1 MVQSTLRTAL
11 TKITFKDNKGSNVDE
26 KTDDFRYQH
35 KPVPRM
41 NSESYHNQFSE
52 NQRSERYGY
61 HVNEVLI
68 EKEKAT
74 EHYDTT

>member
-1 MVQSTLRTAL
+1 
-11 TKITFKDNKGSNVDE
+11 
-26 KTDDFRYQH
+26 
-35 KPVPRM
+35 M

-74 EHYDTT
+74 EHYDTTWNKQQRQLFIKVLLNQM

>member
-1 MVQSTLRTAL
+1 
-11 TKITFKDNKGSNVDE
+11 
-26 KTDDFRYQH
+26 
-35 KPVPRM
+35 M
-41 NSESYHNQFSE
+41 NSKSYHNQFSE
-52 NQRSERYGY
+52 NQRSECYGY